1 MSKFIHFS
9 MRSLNQ
15 SPTVESIS
23 SGYTFTGKKVWKAD
37 KHRWLNWSDPAS
49 QKYGQN
55 SSNISRVALA
65 FSRFIYRTQ
74 KAIEK
79 KHLPLV
85 RLELTTSASLYV
97 YKYSALTDCATGAGW
112 PSEDEKSK
120 PRPGK
125 YTDACLHAVF
135 AVDLALSWWI
145 IKNLKISKN
154 KISNVVI

>member
-1 MSKFIHFS
+1 MSLEYTVRYSLKNKMILSEFVLGWALS
-9 MRSLNQ
+9 ANQNRWRCNPQVVWQSLND
-15 SPTVESIS
+15 SYE
-23 SGYTFTGKKVWKAD
+23 
-37 KHRWLNWSDPAS
+37 KHMP
-49 QKYGQN
+49 
-55 SSNISRVALA
+55 
-65 FSRFIYRTQ
+65 
-74 KAIEK
+74 
-79 KHLPLV
+79 PV

-145 IKNLKISKN
+145 IKNLKISEN
-154 KISNVVI
+154 KISNVVT